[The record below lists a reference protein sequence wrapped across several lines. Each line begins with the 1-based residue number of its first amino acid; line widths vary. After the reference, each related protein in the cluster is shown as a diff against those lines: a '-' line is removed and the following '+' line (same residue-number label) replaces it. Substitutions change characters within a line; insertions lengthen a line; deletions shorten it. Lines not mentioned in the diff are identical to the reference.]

1 MRGRNRSPVR
11 LFSAVDPLCH
21 TFRRY
26 PFPDGPLETTL
37 AGKAGDLWFA
47 YPQAAGAGLV
57 DRRWQVFPICL
68 PNVLRMFA
76 SNASEWP
83 LAVVHLSLREPAVGK
98 DDRRRHPGARDP
110 NSGNT
115 AFDIVC

>member
-21 TFRRY
+21 NFRRC
-26 PFPDGPLETTL
+26 PFPDGPLEATL
-37 AGKAGDLWFA
+37 AGKADYLWFVN
-47 YPQAAGAGLV
+47 PQAAGAGLV

-76 SNASEWP
+76 SNASEWR

-98 DDRRRHPGARDP
+98 DDRH
-110 NSGNT
+110 
-115 AFDIVC
+115 